1 MITRAHLV
9 PIDKGAL
16 LKELFTRDGAGYYYY
31 LFIFYLCF
39 KGVLISRDTYEG
51 AFLLFLIIII
61 ILLLLLL
68 LLLLFFLMLLP
79 LLFLLLFIIVA
90 VM

>member
-31 LFIFYLCF
+31 YLFIFYLCF

-51 AFLLFLIIII
+51 AYLLFLIIII
-61 ILLLLLL
+61 I
-68 LLLLFFLMLLP
+68 LLLFFLMLLP
-79 LLFLLLFIIVA
+79 LLFLLLFITVA